1 MPPEPSPQVQMKRS
15 VLVVEDEALV
25 RMLLVEALEDQGY
38 TVLEADN
45 GNTALDIVTSPERI
59 DLLATDVGLP
69 GINGRQLAE
78 MARALRPDLKVL
90 FLTGYAYNAAMDQEV
105 LGLNTQLLDKPIGLE
120 AFCAKVHEMLR
131 TS

>member
-1 MPPEPSPQVQMKRS
+1 
-15 VLVVEDEALV
+15 
-25 RMLLVEALEDQGY
+25 
-38 TVLEADN
+38 VLEADN

-90 FLTGYAYNAAMDQEV
+90 FLTGYAYNAGMDKEV
-105 LGLNTQLLDKPIGLE
+105 LGLSIQPLDKPIALE

-131 TS
+131 SS